1 MYTVTIETIKKGKSQ
16 TQTYQLGEFDTEAY
30 DMTMS
35 EISDVLYELEMDFDV
50 IDGDGDMAI
59 DDILISISEEETFE
73 HRLKGRG
80 VTYIVKGYEA

>member
-1 MYTVTIETIKKGKSQ
+1 MYTVTIETNKKVKSQ

-59 DDILISISEEETFE
+59 DDILIAISEEETFE

>member
-1 MYTVTIETIKKGKSQ
+1 MYTVTIETIKKAKSQ

-59 DDILISISEEETFE
+59 DDILIAISEEETFE

>member
-1 MYTVTIETIKKGKSQ
+1 MYTVTIETIKKAKSQ
-16 TQTYQLGEFDTEAY
+16 IQTYQLGEFDTEAY

-59 DDILISISEEETFE
+59 DDILIAISEEETFE